1 MGLQTRPDSIMSW
14 LNRVRTGLES
24 HSTLLKTPF
33 SSHTK
38 IQKRD
43 GRPIE
48 RSEGNN
54 CCQHLPGD
62 VPTTCAEQMSGSER
76 KRHCGKEASQ
86 KNPFKYQAQAATD
99 QKVQQAHGQKNK
111 TRGAGFQSLT
121 TEELVLRLQ
130 AEQVPCAQVNDLDA
144 MFVDPQVVHNEI
156 VHTWE
161 HPTMGEMRHAKPPV
175 RFSHTQH
182 ETVWAVDELGQST
195 EVVLRAHNYGDVELE
210 ALRTSGVIK

>member
-1 MGLQTRPDSIMSW
+1 MPATRS
-14 LNRVRTGLES
+14 LYHRV
-24 HSTLLKTPF
+24 
-33 SSHTK
+33 
-38 IQKRD
+38 
-43 GRPIE
+43 
-48 RSEGNN
+48 
-54 CCQHLPGD
+54 GD
-62 VPTTCAEQMSGSER
+62 LHGVSL
-76 KRHCGKEASQ
+76 
-86 KNPFKYQAQAATD
+86 
-99 QKVQQAHGQKNK
+99 VQQQPHLGKALGELLD
-111 TRGAGFQSLT
+111 AGFQSLT

-210 ALRTSGVIK
+210 ALRASGVIK